1 MIKPI
6 HKVKL
11 RKAGKKY
18 SVGIPKEIAEQIK
31 CVDLELTVEKGK
43 IQITEGE
50 E

>member
-1 MIKPI
+1 MIKPV

-31 CVDLELTVEKGK
+31 SSDLELTVENGK
-43 IQITEGE
+43 IQISEGM
-50 E
+50 